1 MKLFNKLAACLLSTA
16 VIFSSSNFAEAK
28 NTKPAKAPVKKSV
41 IKKSNIS
48 ASPVQHIFFKDKYG
62 SNYLNSHL
70 IKVDMNNK
78 AIDVDLALAYNNTNR
93 KEKVSKIA
101 QRVGAVA
108 AINGSFFHSRN
119 SIDGAVGLIM
129 SEGIVIS
136 DSGHRRTSLGITE
149 DKKVI
154 IGIPKIKNY
163 VIMPEIGETLRLN
176 GINQIRGK
184 NHNTVY
190 NGFFGAKTKTK
201 TGGREIMVDRNG
213 YIIGYKMNNSPIPPG
228 GFVISMAGAGSDIA
242 EKYPVGTQVYL
253 DSVLN
258 SPWNQVRTLVTGS
271 PQLVKNGKI
280 YVTHSQEK
288 LQKSI
293 KAPTTRT
300 AVGITANNKLLM
312 LTVSGKASLTKV
324 AEIMK
329 RLGAKDALA
338 LDGGGSTD
346 MYLNGKNVI
355 KNHRPVTNALVVKV
369 NRG

>member
-1 MKLFNKLAACLLSTA
+1 MQLLKTFLGCVVTTSIVLGA
-16 VIFSSSNFAEAK
+16 SFSSDAK
-28 NTKPAKAPVKKSV
+28 TNKRSS
-41 IKKSNIS
+41 IKDS
-48 ASPVQHIFFKDKYG
+48 VQHIFFKDHYG
-62 SNYLNSHL
+62 SSKINAHL
-70 IKVDMNNK
+70 IKVDMNNPLVS
-78 AIDVDLALAYNNTNR
+78 VDLALAYNNTNR

-129 SEGIVIS
+129 SEGLVIS

-163 VIMPEIGETLRLN
+163 VIMPELGVSLKIN
-176 GINQIRGK
+176 GINQIRAK

-190 NGFFGAKTKTK
+190 NGFFGNKTKTR
-201 TGGREIMVDRNG
+201 GNGREIMVDRDG
-213 YIIGYKMNNSPIPPG
+213 RIIGYKLNNSPIPSG
-228 GFVISMAGAGSDIA
+228 GFVISMSKGDSSVSH
-242 EKYPVGTQVYL
+242 KYPIGTQVYV

-280 YVTHSQEK
+280 YNTYSKER
-288 LQKSI
+288 LQSSI
-293 KAPTTRT
+293 ATSMTRT
-300 AVGITANNKLLM
+300 AVGVTANNKLLM
-312 LTVSGKASLTKV
+312 LTVSGKSDFSKLAQ
-324 AEIMK
+324 IMK

-346 MYLNGKNVI
+346 MYLNGKNVVA
-355 KNHRPVTNALVVKV
+355 NYRPVSNALVVRL

>member
-1 MKLFNKLAACLLSTA
+1 MKILTRILGCLIA
-16 VIFSSSNFAEAK
+16 SSLTLGGSFQAEAK
-28 NTKPAKAPVKKSV
+28 APNTSTAKNS
-41 IKKSNIS
+41 
-48 ASPVQHIFFKDKYG
+48 VQHIFFKDNFG
-62 SNYLNSHL
+62 SNKLNAHL
-70 IKVDMNNK
+70 IKVDMNNPL
-78 AIDVDLALAYNNTNR
+78 ISVDLALAYNNTNR

-108 AINGSFFHSRN
+108 AINASFFHSRN

-129 SEGIVIS
+129 SNGVVIS
-136 DSGHRRTSLGITE
+136 DSGHRRTSIGITD

-163 VIMPEIGETLRLN
+163 VIMPELGVNIKLN

-190 NGFFGAKTKTK
+190 NSYFGSTTKTK
-201 TGGREIMVDRNG
+201 GSGREIMVNRDGR
-213 YIIGYKMNNSPIPPG
+213 ITGYKISNATIPSG
-228 GFVISMAGAGSDIA
+228 GFVISLANGNSSIA

-280 YVTHSQEK
+280 YNTFSQEK

-293 KAPTTRT
+293 STSTTRT
-300 AVGITANNKLLM
+300 AVGVTANNKLLM
-312 LTVSGKASLTKV
+312 LTVSGKSNFTKL
-324 AEIMK
+324 AQIMK
-329 RLGAKDALA
+329 RLGATDALA

-355 KNHRPVTNALVVKV
+355 ANYRPVTNALVVKI
-369 NRG
+369 NR

>member
-1 MKLFNKLAACLLSTA
+1 MKFYKKIVSSLITLSI
-16 VIFSSSNFAEAK
+16 VVLPSISVDAK
-28 NTKPAKAPVKKSV
+28 NKKNNSVKNS
-41 IKKSNIS
+41 
-48 ASPVQHIFFKDKYG
+48 VQHIFFKDHYG
-62 SNYLNSHL
+62 ANKLNAHL
-70 IKVDMNNK
+70 IKVDMNNP
-78 AIDVDLALAYNNTNR
+78 IVSVDLALAYNNTNR

-129 SEGIVIS
+129 SEGLVIS

-163 VIMPEIGETLRLN
+163 VIMPELGVSLKLN

-190 NGFFGAKTKTK
+190 NGFFGSKTKTK
-201 TGGREIMVDRNG
+201 GSGREIIVDRDG
-213 YIIGYKMNNSPIPPG
+213 RITGYKLSNASIPTG
-228 GFVISMAGAGSDIA
+228 GFVISMANANSSIA

-258 SPWNQVRTLVTGS
+258 YPWNQVRTLVTGS

-280 YVTHSQEK
+280 YNTYSKEK
-288 LQKSI
+288 LQRSI
-293 KAPTTRT
+293 ATSMTRT
-300 AVGITANNKLLM
+300 AVGVTANNKLLM
-312 LTVSGKASLTKV
+312 LTLSGKSDFSKLAQ
-324 AEIMK
+324 IMK

-355 KNHRPVTNALVVKV
+355 PNYRPVSNALVVRLNK
-369 NRG
+369 G